1 MSITLTDA
9 SGEWVS
15 TLEIPEQ
22 ATRQAVRRILA
33 GVRALMNQR
42 GLTVK
47 ADGLDGQQSMLL
59 GMPSASLIMEELQ
72 PWDVTG

>member
-15 TLEIPEQ
+15 TLEIPAD

-33 GVRALMNQR
+33 GVRALVNQR
-42 GLTVK
+42 GLTVE
-47 ADGLDGQQSMLL
+47 ADGLDDTQMMQLRLESGSLV
-59 GMPSASLIMEELQ
+59 ASEM
-72 PWDVTG
+72 VVG